1 MSVAARG
8 HFGLDE
14 RVNAI
19 EAAELVRTTI
29 KDVPDFP
36 KKDIVFK
43 DLTPV
48 FQEPKVM
55 KAMISAFA
63 ERYRDRGVDR
73 IVAIESRGF
82 LIGAPLAGALDV
94 GLSLVRKKG
103 KLPRTTVQRSYA
115 LEYGEGV
122 LEMHHDAVEPGQKV
136 VLVDDLLATGGTAG
150 AAKALVEE
158 VGGEVLESAFVVE
171 LGFLDWR
178 EKLSG
183 EVFSLVRY
191 T

>member
-1 MSVAARG
+1 MAA
-8 HFGLDE
+8 D
-14 RVNAI
+14 
-19 EAAELVRTTI
+19 LVRKTI
-29 KDVPDFP
+29 LDVPDFP

-48 FQEPKVM
+48 FQAPEVM
-55 KAMISAFA
+55 RAMIGAFA
-63 ERYRDRGVDR
+63 ERYRALGVQQV
-73 IVAIESRGF
+73 VAIESRGF
-82 LIGAPLAGALDV
+82 LIGAPLAQALDV

-115 LEYGEGV
+115 LEYGTGI
-122 LEMHHDAVEPGQKV
+122 LELHEDAVEAGQKV
-136 VLVDDLLATGGTAG
+136 VLVDDLLATGGTAA
-150 AAKALVEE
+150 AAKSLVEE
-158 VGGEVLESAFVVE
+158 IGGEVVESAFIVE

-191 T
+191 

>member
-1 MSVAARG
+1 VIV
-8 HFGLDE
+8 H
-14 RVNAI
+14 
-19 EAAELVRTTI
+19 EAADLVRKTI
-29 KDVPDFP
+29 LDVPDFP

-63 ERYRDRGVDR
+63 DRYREAGIQQV
-73 IVAIESRGF
+73 VAIESRGF
-82 LIGAPLAGALDV
+82 LIGAPLAQELDV

-103 KLPRTTVQRSYA
+103 KLPRKTVARSYA
-115 LEYGEGV
+115 LEYGSGI
-122 LEMHHDAVEPGQKV
+122 LELHEDAIEEGQKV
-136 VLVDDLLATGGTAG
+136 VLVDDLLATGGTAA
-150 AAKALVEE
+150 AAKSLIEE
-158 VGGEVLESAFVVE
+158 VGGEVHESAFIVE
-171 LGFLDWR
+171 LGFLNWR